1 MTKPLNKTKIYLD
14 TSVIS
19 YLEQTDA
26 PYQMQITRDVWEIL
40 KSGKYDV
47 YISDVVVK
55 ELSKCSDEQKRRI
68 LLSHLEEIDY
78 KIVKVT
84 EEAFSLAERIVDFGI
99 LKKRSFDDCQHIA
112 AAIIGNCEVIMS
124 WNFKHIVN
132 LDTMKG
138 LKVLTTIEGYKDI
151 LIYSPEI
158 FQIDKEDE
166 ND

>member
-132 LDTMKG
+132 LETMKG